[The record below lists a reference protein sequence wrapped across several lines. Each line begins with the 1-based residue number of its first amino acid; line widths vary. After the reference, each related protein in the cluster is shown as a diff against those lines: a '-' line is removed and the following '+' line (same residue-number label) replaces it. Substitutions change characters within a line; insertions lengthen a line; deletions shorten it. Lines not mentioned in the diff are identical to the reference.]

1 MTRFYTSIRK
11 FCLLAAMG
19 LLCAPMSAQV
29 DYKALPDYDN
39 VPPVDW
45 RLGVKNGNAPQQ
57 GVSGKGKGVR
67 SAKSHAFSAE
77 AEDDELPDHWNNA
90 LFKHFPPYFYQS
102 GPSCMCS
109 SFTGYIFTHELNSYR
124 DLDGYNPANQ
134 MAVFF
139 GWLQTFQNSSKE
151 DIEMH
156 NGCPNSIDYNG
167 RTHSDNNGFQDWRS
181 REAGWMQGYDR
192 WYRAMFNR
200 AQGFYTMP
208 RTTGTEQGRQDI
220 KRWVYNHNG
229 DTSFKSGGLAYVVV
243 AANSCYPKIASTPA
257 NDETGAVGKYYI
269 TNWDN
274 EINHALTITGWDDR
288 IEFDLDGNGVYG
300 EKEKDEVGAWI
311 IANSWGQGWENGGWV
326 YVPYRLGGTIGKVTA
341 NNFWQPYVTY
351 IRKDYIPQRTIKL
364 KMDYSHRSEI
374 SLHVGISADTSA
386 TTAQFTLPMYSFQQ
400 AGDGAEDRSGGAPEV
415 PMLGKWLDGFH
426 YEPMEFGYD
435 LTTLSSGFDQSKPLK
450 YFFTVKFHGN
460 KGSGHI

>member
-1 MTRFYTSIRK
+1 MIHFYDVIKKT
-11 FCLLAAMG
+11 FMLAAMG
-19 LLCAPMSAQV
+19 LLCYAPAGAQV
-29 DYKALPDYDN
+29 DYKMLPDYDK

-45 RLGVKNGNAPQQ
+45 RLGVKNGNAPQGTATQ
-57 GVSGKGKGVR
+57 KAG
-67 SAKSHAFSAE
+67 SAKSKAAAE
-77 AEDDELPDHWNNA
+77 EEELPDHWNNA

-139 GWLQTFQNSSKE
+139 GWLQTFTNSSKE

-167 RTHSDNNGFQDWRS
+167 RTHSDNYGHQDWHS
-181 REAGWMQGYDR
+181 RESGWMQGYDR

-208 RTTGTEQGRQDI
+208 RTTATEQGRIDT

-229 DTSFKSGGLAYVVV
+229 DTSFKSGGLCYIVV
-243 AANSCYPKIASTPA
+243 AANSCYVKIASTPA

-269 TNWDN
+269 DSWAK

-300 EKEKDEVGAWI
+300 EKDKDEVGAWI
-311 IANSWGQGWENGGWV
+311 IANSWGTGWENGGWV
-326 YVPYRLGGTIGKVTA
+326 YVPYRYGGTIGKVTA

-351 IRKDYIPQRTIKL
+351 IRKDYVPQRTIKL
-364 KMDYSHRSEI
+364 KMDYSHRSEL
-374 SLHVGISADTSA
+374 SLHVGVNPDTSA
-386 TTAQFTLPMYSFQQ
+386 TVAQYTLPI
-400 AGDGAEDRSGGAPEV
+400 DRKSV
-415 PMLGKWLDGFH
+415 
-426 YEPMEFGYD
+426 
-435 LTTLSSGFDQSKPLK
+435 
-450 YFFTVKFHGN
+450 V
-460 KGSGHI
+460 